1 LSIDSIH
8 RVLPIAMRVSHLT
21 EWVLTHGPCV
31 LCLQAAVKYQHPG
44 HAQRQ
49 HRTAH
54 PARVPVSHLS
64 PLPNHT
70 SCKAR
75 FFFIGQRVCVWSPP
89 PDFIDHGR
97 TVRIHVF

>member
-75 FFFIGQRVCVWSPP
+75 WLYPTWGWTMLLRFCVS
-89 PDFIDHGR
+89 DDSG
-97 TVRIHVF
+97 